1 MTYVTRRKV
10 GEQPLWQHG
19 KPLLGRLDVELTERC
34 DNDCVHCCICLP
46 EDDAEAERREMSTA
60 EVEALLTEAAAL
72 GALSVR
78 FTGGEPLLRDDFE
91 ALYLFARRL
100 GLKVMLFTNARG
112 VTPHIADLLA
122 RVPPLELVEVSVY
135 GMSAKTYEA
144 ATRRRGSYAEFRRG
158 VELLIDRGVR
168 FVVKGALLPG
178 LAGEVAEFEA
188 WAATLP
194 AMDKPPGYSMFFDLR
209 GRRECGGSAAEPPA
223 SGAPS
228 ATGEEPA
235 APAAGPPSPEPL
247 APCDVERR
255 NETIRRVRLSPA
267 DGVAF
272 LTRDRERYV
281 KGMREF
287 CTKFMRPPGDVL
299 FSCGAGHGACVD
311 AYGAVQA
318 CLPLRAPETTV
329 SLRGEPGG
337 GGEGGPDGEPSG
349 PGGEP
354 SGPGGGS
361 DAAPAAFDA
370 ARLRYALTEA
380 FPRLRETRATNLEY
394 LRRCAVCFLK
404 GLCEQCPAKSWAE
417 SGTLDT
423 PVEYLCEV
431 AHEQARDLGLLEPGE
446 CAWEIDYWKARVER
460 I

>member
-1 MTYVTRRKV
+1 M
-10 GEQPLWQHG
+10 
-19 KPLLGRLDVELTERC
+19 
-34 DNDCVHCCICLP
+34 
-46 EDDAEAERREMSTA
+46 
-60 EVEALLTEAAAL
+60 
-72 GALSVR
+72 
-78 FTGGEPLLRDDFE
+78 
-91 ALYLFARRL
+91 
-100 GLKVMLFTNARG
+100 
-112 VTPHIADLLA
+112 
-122 RVPPLELVEVSVY
+122 
-135 GMSAKTYEA
+135 
-144 ATRRRGSYAEFRRG
+144 
-158 VELLIDRGVR
+158 R

-178 LAGEVAEFEA
+178 LAGEVAEFEE

-223 SGAPS
+223 EPQ
-228 ATGEEPA
+228 PA
-235 APAAGPPSPEPL
+235 ALPAADAPPAL
-247 APCDVERR
+247 CDAERR
-255 NETIRRVRLSPA
+255 NATIRRVRLSPA

-287 CTKFMRPPGDVL
+287 CGKFMRPPGDAL

-329 SLRGEPGG
+329 SLRER
-337 GGEGGPDGEPSG
+337 PDG
-349 PGGEP
+349 
-354 SGPGGGS
+354 
-361 DAAPAAFDA
+361 
-370 ARLRYALTEA
+370 LRYALTEA
-380 FPRLRETRATNLEY
+380 FPRLRETKATNPEY

-417 SGTLDT
+417 SGTLDA

-431 AHEQARDLGLLEPGE
+431 AHEQARHLGLLERGE
-446 CAWEIDYWKARVER
+446 SARLVTDRKARVER

>member
-1 MTYVTRRKV
+1 VSDYVTRRKLS
-10 GEQPLWQHG
+10 EQPLWRQAE
-19 KPLLGRLDVELTERC
+19 PLLGRLDIELTERC

-46 EDDAEAERREMSTA
+46 EHDEAARRREMSTA
-60 EVEALLTEAAAL
+60 EVQAVLTQAAAL

-78 FTGGEPLLRDDFE
+78 FTGGEPLIRDDFE
-91 ALYLFARRL
+91 ELYLFARRL

-112 VTPHIADLLA
+112 VTPEIADLLA

-135 GMSAKTYEA
+135 GMSAQTYES
-144 ATRRRGSYAEFRRG
+144 ATRRRGSYDEFRRG
-158 VELLIDRGVR
+158 VELLLERGVR

-178 LAGEVAEFEA
+178 LADEIVEFES
-188 WAATLP
+188 WAASLP

-209 GRRECGGSAAEPPA
+209 GRRDS
-223 SGAPS
+223 
-228 ATGEEPA
+228 
-235 APAAGPPSPEPL
+235 
-247 APCDVERR
+247 ERR
-255 NETIRRVRLSPA
+255 NRAICGVRLSPA
-267 DGVAF
+267 DGVSV
-272 LTRDRERYV
+272 LTRDRERYL
-281 KGMREF
+281 KDMREF
-287 CTKFMRPPGDVL
+287 CSKFMHPPGDKL

-318 CLPLRAPETTV
+318 CLPLRAPQTTV
-329 SLRGEPGG
+329 SLRGGSGGG
-337 GGEGGPDGEPSG
+337 GGEGGSAAEP
-349 PGGEP
+349 P
-354 SGPGGGS
+354 
-361 DAAPAAFDA
+361 AAASAAFDA

-380 FPRLRETRATNLEY
+380 FPRLRETCATNPEY

-446 CAWEIDYWKARVER
+446 RAWQIEDWKERVER

>member
-1 MTYVTRRKV
+1 VSDYVTRRKA
-10 GEQPLWQHG
+10 GEQALWQHG
-19 KPLLGRLDVELTERC
+19 TPLLGRIDIELTERC
-34 DNDCVHCCICLP
+34 DNDCVHCCIALP
-46 EDDAEAERREMSTA
+46 EGDAEAELREMSTA
-60 EVEALLTEAAAL
+60 EVRAVLTAAAAL

-78 FTGGEPLLRDDFE
+78 FTGGEPLLRGDFPE
-91 ALYLFARRL
+91 LYLCARRL

-112 VTPHIADLLA
+112 VTPELADLLA

-135 GMSAKTYEA
+135 GMSERTYEA
-144 ATRRRGSYAEFRRG
+144 ATRRRGSYSEFRRG
-158 VELLIDRGVR
+158 VELLLDRGVP

-194 AMDKPPGYSMFFDLR
+194 AMTKPPAYSMFFDLR
-209 GRRECGGSAAEPPA
+209 GRRECGGSAA
-223 SGAPS
+223 GATP
-228 ATGEEPA
+228 ATGVP
-235 APAAGPPSPEPL
+235 
-247 APCDVERR
+247 APCDLEAR
-255 NETIRRVRLSPA
+255 NETIRRVRLAPA
-267 DGVAF
+267 AGVAF
-272 LTRDRERYV
+272 LARDRERYMQ
-281 KGMREF
+281 GMREF
-287 CTKFMRPPGDVL
+287 CTRFMRPPGDVL

-311 AYGAVQA
+311 AYGDVQP
-318 CLPLRAPETTV
+318 CLPMRAPETTV
-329 SLRGEPGG
+329 SLRVEAGG
-337 GGEGGPDGEPSG
+337 GGEGGT
-349 PGGEP
+349 PGGP
-354 SGPGGGS
+354 A
-361 DAAPAAFDA
+361 AAPAAFDP

-380 FPRLRETRATNLEY
+380 FPRLRETKATDPEY

-446 CAWEIDYWKARVER
+446 RAWEIVDWKARVER